1 MNLFL
6 LLAIPFILALS
17 FLQEGNY
24 YRLQQ
29 IYQVSKLW
37 TVLILFKSEFAT
49 SSGHLENIINKK
61 DLKQKRSCG
70 KAVRT
75 DKATAISDQYF
86 FIDTVTLSWRNGS
99 YTLCDDS

>member
-6 LLAIPFILALS
+6 LLAIPFIFVLS

-37 TVLILFKSEFAT
+37 TVLILFKSEFAA

-61 DLKQKRSCG
+61 DLKQKGSYG
-70 KAVRT
+70 KAVLT

-99 YTLCDDS
+99 YTFCDDS